1 MIVLRIYSSA
11 WKVSLLISAI
21 AISLG
26 ACASL
31 QDKKSATSYFEE
43 GASLVQRGKYD
54 EAIENYRKGLRK
66 EHETDIVSEK
76 ILYGNIK
83 RFPVNNNEFVNVEIT
98 PTRKFDFGHGEG
110 KPVNIK
116 VEGGLLGLIIDS
128 RGRPLCMPQ
137 KKEDRNNRLI
147 KWNDSIGAYNPNTF
161 MELDEL
167 VKYQN
172 G

>member
-1 MIVLRIYSSA
+1 MIVLGIHKSA

-66 EHETDIVSEK
+66 EPRSSVGYNYLGIAYRRKYDQLRSLKWRQKEIEAFKKAIELDPNFYLPYINLGTTYYGMGNPREAALYFKKGLEIFPEHPRKELIEK
-76 ILYGNIK
+76 MI
-83 RFPVNNNEFVNVEIT
+83 RE
-98 PTRKFDFGHGEG
+98 GEG
-110 KPVNIK
+110 
-116 VEGGLLGLIIDS
+116 EG
-128 RGRPLCMPQ
+128 R
-137 KKEDRNNRLI
+137 
-147 KWNDSIGAYNPNTF
+147 
-161 MELDEL
+161 
-167 VKYQN
+167 
-172 G
+172 